1 MGLIS
6 EADLQRIIVEPGDA
20 QLLVSRAD
28 EVGKRL
34 KEMNLT
40 SSQIRA
46 LFGEVRQI
54 EAMWRVDGARAR
66 NRLILLKPKMAYR
79 SKKERGQGVPDL
91 VGVLDPA
98 VDLVVRDKDQEEARF
113 QHFVELFEAILAYHK
128 FYGGN

>member
-1 MGLIS
+1 MAMIS
-6 EADLQRIIVEPGDA
+6 EGDLKRIINDPGDA
-20 QLLVSRAD
+20 KLLVKSAD
-28 EVGKRL
+28 EVGRRL

-54 EAMWRVDGARAR
+54 EALWRTDDARAR

-79 SKKERGQGVPDL
+79 SRRERGQGVAEL

-98 VDLVVRDKDQEEARF
+98 VDFVVRDSNGEYVRF